1 MSRIYRPFVLRPDTF
16 FKSGILEQQRDFIH
30 RSGIQQKTTEERK
43 QIKDNKP
50 SSVDRVCELTV
61 PSLKWGTWL
70 TYLMLHYVFIDA
82 PDVSV
87 LVQLEC
93 DAIKYNLCLVLHLED
108 FHPSEPWFESFPKPN
123 QVLLVALFWP
133 I

>member
-30 RSGIQQKTTEERK
+30 RSGIQQQTTEERK

-61 PSLKWGTWL
+61 PSLK
-70 TYLMLHYVFIDA
+70 
-82 PDVSV
+82 
-87 LVQLEC
+87 
-93 DAIKYNLCLVLHLED
+93 
-108 FHPSEPWFESFPKPN
+108 
-123 QVLLVALFWP
+123 
-133 I
+133 